1 MNCII
6 IYSTFPSRELAERT
20 ARTLLEEQLVAGANM
35 VQAES
40 LFRWQ
45 GKIEQ
50 RAEWAVFFQAERN
63 FYKRIESRIKQLHSD
78 QTPQIVMWKMKDGYV
93 PFLNWVI
100 DQTSRPVL
108 KRERRDKGKEFRKK
122 KSEKL
127 LKAASIS
134 LHNTLHHSRHQQ
146 HLIIS
151 AF

>member
-6 IYSTFPSRELAERT
+6 IYSTFPSRELAEKT
-20 ARTLLEEQLVAGANM
+20 ARILLEEQLVAGANI

-50 RAEWAVFFQAERN
+50 RSEWAVFFQAERN

-78 QTPQIVMWKMKDGYV
+78 KVPQIVMWKMKDGYV

-100 DQTSRPVL
+100 DETSRPVL
-108 KRERRDKGKEFRKK
+108 KRERREKGKDFRKK
-122 KSEKL
+122 KAEQLRGK
-127 LKAASIS
+127 KKDE
-134 LHNTLHHSRHQQ
+134 TTG
-146 HLIIS
+146 
-151 AF
+151 

>member
-6 IYSTFPSRELAERT
+6 IYSTFPSKEDAARM
-20 ARTLLEEQLVAGANM
+20 ARTLLEEQLAAGANI

-63 FYKRIESRIKQLHSD
+63 FYKRIESRIKQLHPD
-78 QTPQIVMWKMKDGYV
+78 KVPQIVMWKMKDGYV

-100 DQTSRPVL
+100 NETSRPVL
-108 KRERRDKGKEFRKK
+108 KRERREKGKEYRKK
-122 KSEKL
+122 KAEL
-127 LKAASIS
+127 LKVKKSDEM
-134 LHNTLHHSRHQQ
+134 Q
-146 HLIIS
+146 
-151 AF
+151 

>member
-6 IYSTFPSRELAERT
+6 IYSTFPSRELAEKT
-20 ARTLLEEQLVAGANM
+20 ARTLLEEQLVPGANI

-78 QTPQIVMWKMKDGYV
+78 KVPQIVMWKMKEGYQ
-93 PFLNWVI
+93 PFLKWII
-100 DQTSRPVL
+100 DETSRPVL
-108 KRERRDKGKEFRKK
+108 KRERKAKAKKYRKK
-122 KSEKL
+122 KAEL
-127 LKAASIS
+127 LKGKK
-134 LHNTLHHSRHQQ
+134 TDGMQ
-146 HLIIS
+146 
-151 AF
+151 